1 MNEWHELHSGQPRPT
16 AMNDPFCYEPHPM
29 CVEAAEAVVAHVKTL
44 TDWHDEVS
52 QGKMFGVLICED
64 ADGRLGFLAAYSGQI
79 AGRADWPWFVPA
91 VFDYLQPDGY
101 FKQEEA
107 RITQLNHRLAELEC
121 ADDYVSLKS
130 QLAHLREQADQEIN
144 DYKAMMRE
152 AKARRD
158 AIREQASSPDLI
170 RESQYQKAELR
181 RRKQRWRMTIA
192 QAEADVLSIQSE
204 MDRLKHERSQRSD
217 ALQRWLFDQF
227 RMLNARGERRTLTEI
242 FAPSLPPAG
251 SGECCAPRLLQYAY
265 GHGLRPLQ
273 IAEFWQGRSPRMEIR
288 HEGHFYTACRGKCK
302 PILEWMLGG
311 EGGRLKVFKGGRLKV
326 EGGGVGFAED
336 EGQRMKD
343 EGLQPSNINLQTSTI
358 KHQPSTFNL
367 GAADPS
373 TFNPQPSTLNLGAA
387 DPSTLNHQPSELA
400 LHLDRDIIVVDKP
413 SGLLSVPGKG
423 AAASVESLLSE
434 RYGEIYMVHRLD
446 MDTSGLMVVARSRAA
461 YHHLQRQFLERTVSK
476 QYIALVDGVIT
487 HSGTIRLPL
496 RPDLDDRPRQLVD
509 YTYGKEATTDYE
521 PICQRPDGR
530 TLLRLTPHTGR
541 THQLRV
547 HCAHA
552 DGLAAPIVGD
562 RLYGHP
568 SAQRLCL
575 HAASLTFVHP
585 TTGELMRF
593 TSEPPF

>member
-1 MNEWHELHSGQPRPT
+1 MNEWHELHSQQPRPT

-44 TDWHDEVS
+44 PDWHDEVS

-79 AGRADWPWFVPA
+79 GGRADWPWFVPA

-107 RITQLNHRLAELEC
+107 RITLLNHRLAELEC

-130 QLAHLREQADQEIN
+130 QLARLREQADREID

-192 QAEADVLSIQSE
+192 QAEADVLTVQGE
-204 MDRLKHERSQRSD
+204 MDRLKRERSQRSD

-265 GHGLRPLQ
+265 SHGLRPLQ

-311 EGGRLKVFKGGRLKV
+311 EGGRLRV
-326 EGGGVGFAED
+326 EGGRVGFAED

-343 EGLQPSNINLQTSTI
+343 EGHQPSTFNP
-358 KHQPSTFNL
+358 QPSTFNL
-367 GAADPS
+367 GAADTSTFNLQPS
-373 TFNPQPSTLNLGAA
+373 TFKNPQPSTL
-387 DPSTLNHQPSELA
+387 T
-400 LHLDRDIIVVDKP
+400 LDRDIIVVDKP

-423 AAASVESLLSE
+423 EAASLESLLNE

-476 QYIALVDGVIT
+476 QYIALVDGIIT
-487 HSGTIRLPL
+487 HGGTIRLPL

-521 PICQRPDGR
+521 PIAQRPDGR

-575 HAASLTFVHP
+575 HAASLIFVHP

-593 TSEPPF
+593 TSDAPF

>member
-1 MNEWHELHSGQPRPT
+1 MNEWHELHSQLPRPT

-79 AGRADWPWFVPA
+79 GGRADWPWFVPA

-107 RITQLNHRLAELEC
+107 RITQLNRRLAELEC

-130 QLAHLREQADQEIN
+130 RLARLRELADQEIN

-192 QAEADVLSIQSE
+192 QAEADVLSIQGE
-204 MDRLKHERSQRSD
+204 IDRLKHERSQRSD

-242 FAPSLPPAG
+242 FAPSVPPAG

-273 IAEFWQGRSPRMEIR
+273 IAEFWQGRSPRMEVR

-302 PILEWMLGG
+302 PILEWMLG
-311 EGGRLKVFKGGRLKV
+311 EGGRLKVFKGGR
-326 EGGGVGFAED
+326 GGAAD
-336 EGQRMKD
+336 
-343 EGLQPSNINLQTSTI
+343 TSTFNL
-358 KHQPSTFNL
+358 QPSTFK
-367 GAADPS
+367 
-373 TFNPQPSTLNLGAA
+373 NPQPSTF
-387 DPSTLNHQPSELA
+387 TLHV
-400 LHLDRDIIVVDKP
+400 DRDIIVVDKP

-423 AAASVESLLSE
+423 EAPSVESLLGE
-434 RYGEIYMVHRLD
+434 RYGEVYMVHRLD

-461 YHHLQRQFLERTVSK
+461 HHHLQRQFLERTVSK

-487 HSGTIRLPL
+487 HGGTIRLPL

-521 PICQRPDGR
+521 PIAQRPDGR

-575 HAASLTFVHP
+575 HAASLRFVHP
-585 TTGELMRF
+585 TTGELMQF
-593 TSEPPF
+593 TSEAPF

>member
-1 MNEWHELHSGQPRPT
+1 MNEWHELHSQLPRPT
-16 AMNDPFCYEPHPM
+16 AMNDPFCYEPHLM

-79 AGRADWPWFVPA
+79 GGRADWPWFVPA

-107 RITQLNHRLAELEC
+107 RITLLNRRLAELEC

-130 QLAHLREQADQEIN
+130 RLARLRELADQEIN

-192 QAEADVLSIQSE
+192 QAEADVLSIQGE
-204 MDRLKHERSQRSD
+204 IDRLKHERSQRSD

-242 FAPSLPPAG
+242 FAPSVPPAG

-273 IAEFWQGRSPRMEIR
+273 IAEFWQGRSPRMEVR

-302 PILEWMLGG
+302 PILEWMLG
-311 EGGRLKVFKGGRLKV
+311 EGGRLKVFKGGR
-326 EGGGVGFAED
+326 GGAAD
-336 EGQRMKD
+336 
-343 EGLQPSNINLQTSTI
+343 TSTFNL
-358 KHQPSTFNL
+358 QPSTFK
-367 GAADPS
+367 
-373 TFNPQPSTLNLGAA
+373 NPQPSTF
-387 DPSTLNHQPSELA
+387 TLHV
-400 LHLDRDIIVVDKP
+400 DRDIIVVDKP

-423 AAASVESLLSE
+423 EAPSVESLLGE
-434 RYGEIYMVHRLD
+434 RYGEVYMVHRLD

-461 YHHLQRQFLERTVSK
+461 HHHLQRQFLERTVSK

-521 PICQRPDGR
+521 PIAQRPDGR

-575 HAASLTFVHP
+575 HAASLRFVHP
-585 TTGELMRF
+585 TTGELMQF
-593 TSEPPF
+593 TSEAPF

>member
-1 MNEWHELHSGQPRPT
+1 MNEWHELHSQQPRPT

-44 TDWHDEVS
+44 PDWHDEVS

-79 AGRADWPWFVPA
+79 GGRADWPWFVPA

-130 QLAHLREQADQEIN
+130 QLARLREQADREID

-192 QAEADVLSIQSE
+192 QAEADVLSVQGEI
-204 MDRLKHERSQRSD
+204 DRLKHERSQRSD

-242 FAPSLPPAG
+242 FAPSVPPAG

-265 GHGLRPLQ
+265 SHGLRPLQ

-311 EGGRLKVFKGGRLKV
+311 EGGRLRV
-326 EGGGVGFAED
+326 EGGRVGFAED

-343 EGLQPSNINLQTSTI
+343 EG
-358 KHQPSTFNL
+358 HQPSTF
-367 GAADPS
+367 
-373 TFNPQPSTLNLGAA
+373 NLGAA

-400 LHLDRDIIVVDKP
+400 LHVDRDIIVVDKP

-423 AAASVESLLSE
+423 EAASLESLLSE

-446 MDTSGLMVVARSRAA
+446 MDTSGLMVVARTRAA

-476 QYIALVDGVIT
+476 QYIALVDGIIT
-487 HSGTIRLPL
+487 HGGTIRLPL

-585 TTGELMRF
+585 GTGELMRF
-593 TSEPPF
+593 TSEVPF

>member
-1 MNEWHELHSGQPRPT
+1 MNEWHELHSQQPRPT

-79 AGRADWPWFVPA
+79 GGRADWPWFVPA

-107 RITQLNHRLAELEC
+107 RITLLNHRLAELEC

-130 QLAHLREQADQEIN
+130 QLARLREQADREID

-192 QAEADVLSIQSE
+192 QAEADVLSIQGE

-265 GHGLRPLQ
+265 SHGLRPLQ

-288 HEGHFYTACRGKCK
+288 HEGQFYTACRGKCK

-311 EGGRLKVFKGGRLKV
+311 EGGRLKV

-343 EGLQPSNINLQTSTI
+343 EGHQPSTFNP
-358 KHQPSTFNL
+358 QPSTFNL
-367 GAADPS
+367 GAADTSTFNLQPS
-373 TFNPQPSTLNLGAA
+373 TFKNPQPSTL
-387 DPSTLNHQPSELA
+387 T
-400 LHLDRDIIVVDKP
+400 LDRDIIVVDKP

-423 AAASVESLLSE
+423 EAASLESLLNE

-476 QYIALVDGVIT
+476 QYIALVDGIIT
-487 HSGTIRLPL
+487 HGGTIRLPL

-521 PICQRPDGR
+521 PIAQRPDGR

-593 TSEPPF
+593 TSDAPF

>member
-1 MNEWHELHSGQPRPT
+1 MNEWHELHSQQPRPT

-79 AGRADWPWFVPA
+79 GGRSDWPWFVPA

-107 RITQLNHRLAELEC
+107 RITQLNHRLAALES
-121 ADDYVSLKS
+121 ADDLVSLKS
-130 QLAHLREQADQEIN
+130 QLAHLQAQAEQEIN

-158 AIREQASSPDLI
+158 AIREQTNSPDLI

-181 RRKQRWRMTIA
+181 RLKQRWRMVTA
-192 QAEADVLSIQSE
+192 QAEADVLSIQGE
-204 MDRLKHERSQRSD
+204 IDRLKRERGKRSD

-227 RMLNARGERRTLTEI
+227 RMLNTQGERRTLTEI
-242 FAPSLPPAG
+242 FAPSVPPAG

-367 GAADPS
+367 GAADTSTFNLQPS
-373 TFNPQPSTLNLGAA
+373 TFKNPQPSTLM
-387 DPSTLNHQPSELA
+387 
-400 LHLDRDIIVVDKP
+400 LDRDIIVVDKP

-423 AAASVESLLSE
+423 EAASVESLLGE
-434 RYGEIYMVHRLD
+434 RYGEVYMVHRLD
-446 MDTSGLMVVARSRAA
+446 MDTSGLMVVARNRAA
-461 YHHLQRQFLERTVSK
+461 YHHLQRQFLRRTVSK
-476 QYIALVDGVIT
+476 EYVALVEGDVVDDG
-487 HSGTIRLPL
+487 GTIRLPL
-496 RPDLDDRPRQLVD
+496 RPDLEDRPRQLVD
-509 YTYGKEATTDYE
+509 YTYGKEATTDYAVME
-521 PICQRPDGR
+521 RRPDGR

-593 TSEPPF
+593 TSEVPF